1 MKKYTE
7 PTIEVIMTSQMVLDL
22 STNESVGNDDEF
34 GNTGS
39 FEENSLGIDA
49 ENIKGNLWDKD

>member
-1 MKKYTE
+1 
-7 PTIEVIMTSQMVLDL
+7 MTSQMVLDL